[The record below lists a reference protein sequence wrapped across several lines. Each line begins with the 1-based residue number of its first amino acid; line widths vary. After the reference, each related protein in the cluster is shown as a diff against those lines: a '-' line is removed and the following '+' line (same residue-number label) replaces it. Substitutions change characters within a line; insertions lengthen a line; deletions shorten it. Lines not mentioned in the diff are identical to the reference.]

1 MRTSSFDN
9 YFYCLILLHGWIMVV
24 LRSNQS
30 RIPASKMK
38 LFTGS
43 CRWARMFLAMGHA
56 DK

>member
-9 YFYCLILLHGWIMVV
+9 YFYCLILLHGWI
-24 LRSNQS
+24 